1 MGYLCRNSIGSP
13 SGDDQLVL
21 RCVIGVHPDTPIP
34 DDVHSHALRYRFAV
48 IVDPFSAPPMSVGT
62 VARVVTAVLMETT
75 RELVWNRVV
84 VTMPD
89 GTEYHRLLDATDHV
103 LGDEELNLPA
113 KICYYQDESLFCLE
127 NTENWAA
134 IGGPWP
140 YSDSVTFS
148 FYTPRDWAL
157 RFLHA
162 CERVCAQHPAALE
175 RFYPGSRYLV
185 PRSRF
190 VPKTVSRCVEMVRKC
205 LGIRRQSNGT
215 LSRG

>member
-21 RCVIGVHPDTPIP
+21 HCVIGVHPDTPIP
-34 DDVHSHALRYRFAV
+34 DDVHSHALRYRFACDSRPLLCV
-48 IVDPFSAPPMSVGT
+48 SDVCGDGC
-62 VARVVTAVLMETT
+62 ARRYRASYGTT

-113 KICYYQDESLFCLE
+113 KICYYQDESLVCLE

-148 FYTPRDWAL
+148 FTTPTGIGLA
-157 RFLHA
+157 FLQRA
-162 CERVCAQHPAALE
+162 REYAR
-175 RFYPGSRYLV
+175 SI
-185 PRSRF
+185 PR
-190 VPKTVSRCVEMVRKC
+190 
-205 LGIRRQSNGT
+205 L
-215 LSRG
+215 